1 MPKVC
6 ANPPITPAILWNSAM
21 NAEKRYRGNHT
32 HTHTHTH
39 TGMGGGVEGWRGE
52 GGGELTPRHLVAV
65 VDVLESH
72 FAEALF
78 EVAQESSKCL
88 HFFRP
93 GYDIIITSSTFQIPT
108 VHNYNLYLLV

>member
-1 MPKVC
+1 MLRKG
-6 ANPPITPAILWNSAM
+6 TGAI
-21 NAEKRYRGNHT
+21 T
-32 HTHTHTH
+32 HTHTHTQ
-39 TGMGGGVEGWRGE
+39 GWVEGCRGEGGRGE

-72 FAEALF
+72 FAQALF

-93 GYDIIITSSTFQIPT
+93 GYDIIITSSTFQMPT